1 MPASHFSYLMFL
13 CQNIKSTFGHFEMY
27 SEIRLLSRC
36 SLLKAYSS
44 ISLRG
49 NHLVFPYPSLPSPA
63 LMTQQLLSAAG
74 NMFSYVPRVSIHL
87 PGPGWVCR
95 AQCPPGSPMFKV
107 TETLP
112 PDDCLVLLGMD
123 LYRVFLTIC
132 LSMCTG

>member
-1 MPASHFSYLMFL
+1 
-13 CQNIKSTFGHFEMY
+13 
-27 SEIRLLSRC
+27 
-36 SLLKAYSS
+36 
-44 ISLRG
+44 
-49 NHLVFPYPSLPSPA
+49 
-63 LMTQQLLSAAG
+63 MTQQLLSAAG

-132 LSMCTG
+132 LSMCTS